1 MPQDT
6 NTQSILLSVMGR
18 LRGWGL
24 GVDGTTQ
31 AVARA
36 APKARTAARCS
47 RLQQGLQKVAW

>member
-6 NTQSILLSVMGR
+6 NTQSILLSVMGG

-24 GVDGTTQ
+24 GADGTTQ
-31 AVARA
+31 AVAPA

-47 RLQQGLQKVAW
+47 RPQQGQQKVAW